1 MDMRCTN
8 SRNLI
13 VYEGIHSNW
22 LLLGGRLLEFT
33 DNLELKAEGQ
43 IKFDAARKKTIVGV
57 SVFCCRG

>member
-1 MDMRCTN
+1 
-8 SRNLI
+8 